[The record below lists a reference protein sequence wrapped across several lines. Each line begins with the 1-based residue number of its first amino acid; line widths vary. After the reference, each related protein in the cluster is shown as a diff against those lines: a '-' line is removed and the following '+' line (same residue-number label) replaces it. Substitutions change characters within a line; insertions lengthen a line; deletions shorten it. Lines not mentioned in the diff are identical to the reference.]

1 MTEGIR
7 SSQLKEEVTVKIYRL
22 PIMER
27 EISFDELLKLRP
39 DKSRKRSVIL
49 DPPTV
54 QTIED
59 AARIMVKDYNA
70 NFRQLAQ
77 IDPYFSGV
85 YDRMSRQFDFRKVC
99 ELYLSK
105 EDNGILRIRNGHH
118 RSVILA
124 TLVLEGRI
132 IYQPVR
138 AKIECK
144 DEVDEGI
151 EIADD
156 LTPFAQYF
164 RQVELERDRKGHN
177 YIVEL
182 SRSDY
187 ALLML
192 SELVKP
198 KLKNSDIRSFPRSIT
213 RQLELRLR
221 CAAYGSIPY
230 SLPKKR
236 LLFDIRFSPDSQNDT
251 DLERWYEI
259 ALEDKTV
266 YPV

>member
-1 MTEGIR
+1 M
-7 SSQLKEEVTVKIYRL
+7 KIYRL
-22 PIMER
+22 PIIAR

-49 DPPTV
+49 DPPAV
-54 QTIED
+54 QSIED
-59 AARIMVKDYNA
+59 AARIMVKNYNA
-70 NFRQLAQ
+70 DFGQLAQ

-85 YDRMSRQFDFRKVC
+85 YNKMSRQFDYRKVC
-99 ELYLSK
+99 ELYLIK
-105 EDNGILRIRNGHH
+105 EDNGTLKIRNGHH

-124 TLVLEGRI
+124 VLVLEGRI
-132 IYQPVR
+132 HYQPVR
-138 AKIECK
+138 ARIECR
-144 DEVDEGI
+144 DEIDGGI

-156 LTPFAQYF
+156 LTPFGQYF
-164 RQVELERDRKGHN
+164 RRIELQRDGKGHN

-198 KLKNSDIRSFPRSIT
+198 KLKNPDIRFFSRSVIC
-213 RQLELRLR
+213 QLHLRLE
-221 CAAYGSIPY
+221 CAAYGSIAY
-230 SLPKKR
+230 SFPKKR
-236 LLFDIRFSPDSQNDT
+236 LRFDIRLSPDLPNDN
-251 DLERWYEI
+251 DLKRWYEI

-266 YPV
+266 YPA